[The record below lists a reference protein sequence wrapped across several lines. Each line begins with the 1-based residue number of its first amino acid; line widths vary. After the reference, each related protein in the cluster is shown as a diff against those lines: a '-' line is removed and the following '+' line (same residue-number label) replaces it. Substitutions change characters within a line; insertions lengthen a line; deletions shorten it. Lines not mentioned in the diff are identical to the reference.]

1 MNSQFRRLI
10 LDLGPLMVFFAGFKA
25 LGIFGATGLFMAAVL
40 VALALDYYWERRFSP
55 MPLFTA
61 VLVLIFGGLTLYL
74 QNEIFIKIKLT
85 VVYAFFGATLLGG
98 LAFNR
103 LLIKY
108 AFGQAFELT
117 ETGWRRLTWRWGLFF
132 FALAALNEAV
142 WRTTSTETWV
152 SFKVW
157 GVTPLIFLFALSQ
170 TPFIMKHA
178 AAPHQK

>member
-1 MNSQFRRLI
+1 MNPQFRRLI
-10 LDLGPLMVFFAGFKA
+10 LDLGPMMVFFASFKF
-25 LGIFGATGLFMAAVL
+25 LDIYWATGLFMAAVL
-40 VALALDYYWERRFSP
+40 VALALDYWLERRFSP

-74 QNEIFIKIKLT
+74 KNDFFIKIKPT

-117 ETGWRRLTWRWGLFF
+117 EIGWRRLTWRWGLFF

-142 WRTTSTETWV
+142 WRTTPTGTWV
-152 SFKVW
+152 SFHTW
-157 GVTPLIFLFALSQ
+157 GMMSLIFLFALSQ
-170 TPFIMKHA
+170 TPFLLKHA
-178 AAPHQK
+178 ATPDQK